1 MAVVDGWGGVGGG
14 HIYIKQMEGSIEWE
28 REKGEHGEKVGMREE
43 RSTSTEEEE
52 TAWRS
57 FWVIF
62 LDLVRGASS
71 RIHPLRAAV
80 SGL

>member
-28 REKGEHGEKVGMREE
+28 REKREHGEKVGMREQ

-57 FWVIF
+57 FWVI
-62 LDLVRGASS
+62 LDLREEH
-71 RIHPLRAAV
+71 RQEFIR
-80 SGL
+80 